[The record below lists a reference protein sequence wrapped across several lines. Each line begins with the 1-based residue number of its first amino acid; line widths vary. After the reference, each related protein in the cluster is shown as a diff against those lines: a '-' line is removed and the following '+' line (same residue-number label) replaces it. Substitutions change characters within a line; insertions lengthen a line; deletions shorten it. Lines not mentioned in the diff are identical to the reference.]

1 MNRYYLLYIGQGHHW
16 ENRHGFRALSVQ
28 IWAYLRRYNMEEA
41 SLSPVETCCKAAWE
55 AEVGGTETL
64 MLQVAHHWSGPNTA
78 LSRWDVPGPG

>member
-1 MNRYYLLYIGQGHHW
+1 
-16 ENRHGFRALSVQ
+16 
-28 IWAYLRRYNMEEA
+28 MEEA

-55 AEVGGTETL
+55 AEEGGTETL